1 MKTTNIARTT
11 EEVRLHTDAWR
22 DLGYTIALVPTMGAL
37 HEGHMKL
44 IETAKQ
50 LADAVIVSIFVNP
63 LQFGKGEDFDR
74 YPREEESDLEKLRA
88 AKVDLAWLPHAEEMY
103 PPDFCTTVRVE
114 GPARAGL
121 EDAHRPGHFDGV
133 ATVVAKLFIA
143 SGCHLAP
150 FGEKDYQ
157 QLLVVKRMVR
167 DLNLPVKIVP
177 VPTVREKSGLAL
189 SSRNAYL
196 PPEKKETAALIYA
209 ELKRAAQRIRQGVS
223 AEAVAFDGRQALMEA
238 GFDVDYFAVR
248 NAETL
253 KPVKDQRREPLRI
266 LAAVRLDGVRLI
278 DNIAVE

>member
-1 MKTTNIARTT
+1 MKKMEIARTGD
-11 EEVRLHTDAWR
+11 ELRLHCDAWR

-44 IETAKQ
+44 IETAKRR
-50 LADAVIVSIFVNP
+50 ADVVIVSIFVNP

-74 YPREEESDLEKLRA
+74 YPRDEEADLEKLRT
-88 AKVDLAWLPHAEEMY
+88 AKADLAWLPRAEELY
-103 PPDFCTTVRVE
+103 PPGFCTTVHVE

-157 QLLVVKRMVR
+157 QLLVVRRMTR
-167 DLNLPVKIVP
+167 DLGLPVEIVP
-177 VPTVREKSGLAL
+177 VPTVREENGLAL

-196 PPEKKETAALIYA
+196 SPERRETAALIYA
-209 ELKRAAQRIRQGVS
+209 ELKRAAERLKQGVS
-223 AEAVAFDGRQALMEA
+223 AEAVAFDGRQALIDA
-238 GFDVDYFAVR
+238 GFEVDYFVVR

-253 KPVKDQRREPLRI
+253 RPVKDQRTEPLRI
-266 LAAVRLDGVRLI
+266 LAAARLDDVRLI
-278 DNIAVE
+278 DNIPVT